1 MEILILAIS
10 MEGKLVATLKYV
22 VSYIQELFSCY

>member
-22 VSYIQELFSCY
+22 VSYIQEGLL